1 MKNETDSTARLRAKV
16 SERWLDS
23 KVGRV
28 FRHRDF
34 RLLWGGAFVSFSGSW
49 IQTVAQQY
57 LVFQMTGSYSLLA
70 AVAMANMLPTT
81 ILAPWLGSV
90 TDMFDRRKLLVICQ
104 SVFALC
110 ALFLAAATYFN
121 FIQYWHVI
129 VVAVVTGTTGVVEI
143 PTRQSIISRVVP
155 PGELANAIPLNALTF
170 NIARPLGSAV
180 GGILLAGIGVPA
192 CYLVNGLTFA
202 GLIFA
207 GLAIKADLSATARE
221 PQPIW
226 DLMSEGF
233 LYTFREPRLRAL
245 LIAEGM
251 VSIFGL
257 FYMTQTAAI
266 ASDMLHRPKD
276 LGLLLVAQGFGSIMA
291 LVIVLSIS
299 HLRIKGLL
307 IQIAVFM
314 IGGMLLALGFA
325 NSLWFGLATYFLLGM
340 FTVTIFNT
348 VNTLFQTLAPER
360 LRGRVIS
367 MHNWALGGLGAVGA
381 LILGSFASAYTLPLA
396 IQLGGAVVV
405 LTSIYLFL
413 TRRALE
419 GV

>member
-1 MKNETDSTARLRAKV
+1 LKSDAESTEPVKATI
-16 SERWLDS
+16 SERWREG

-57 LVFQMTGSYSLLA
+57 LVYEMTKSYALLGSVA
-70 AVAMANMLPTT
+70 AANMLPTT
-81 ILAPWLGSV
+81 FLGPFLGSI

-104 SVFALC
+104 SIFALC
-110 ALFLAAATYFN
+110 ALFLAAATYFQ

-129 VVAVVTGTTGVVEI
+129 VVALITGTTGVIEI

-155 PGELANAIPLNALTF
+155 PGDLANAIPLNALTF

-180 GGILLAGIGVPA
+180 GGVLLASIGVSA

-226 DLMSEGF
+226 DLLSEGF

-266 ASDMLHRPKD
+266 ASDMLSRPKD
-276 LGLLLVAQGFGSIMA
+276 LGLLLVAQGFGSIIA

-299 HLRIKGLL
+299 HLRIKGFL
-307 IQIAVFM
+307 IQIAVLM
-314 IGGMLLALGFA
+314 IGGMLITLGFA
-325 NSLWFGLATYFLLGM
+325 DSLLVGLVIYFLLGI

-381 LILGSFASAYTLPLA
+381 IMLGAFASRFTLPLA
-396 IQLGGAVVV
+396 IQMGGVVVV
-405 LTSIYLFL
+405 LTGCYLFL

>member
-1 MKNETDSTARLRAKV
+1 MSDSSATTPELEPQINRPIDKF
-16 SERWLDS
+16 
-23 KVGRV
+23 KRV

-34 RLLWGGAFVSFSGSW
+34 RLLWAGAFVSFSGSW

-57 LVFQMTGSYSLLA
+57 LVYEMTKSYQMLGFVA
-70 AVAMANMLPTT
+70 AANMLPTT
-81 ILAPWLGSV
+81 VLAPFLGSV

-104 SVFALC
+104 AVFALC
-110 ALFLAAATYFN
+110 ALYLAAATYFQ
-121 FIQYWHVI
+121 FIEYWHII
-129 VVAVVTGTTGVVEI
+129 VVAIITGTTGVVEI
-143 PTRQSIISRVVP
+143 PARQSIISRVVP
-155 PGELANAIPLNALTF
+155 VEDLGSAIPLNALTF

-180 GGILLAGIGVPA
+180 GGVLLANLGVPA
-192 CYLVNGLTFA
+192 CYMVNGLTFA

-226 DLMSEGF
+226 DLLFEGF

-245 LIAEGM
+245 LIAEGL

-266 ASDMLHRPKD
+266 ASDMVHRPKD
-276 LGLLLVAQGFGSIMA
+276 LGLLLVSQGFGSILA
-291 LVIVLSIS
+291 LVMVLAMS

-307 IQIAVFM
+307 IRLSVGM
-314 IGGMLLALGFA
+314 IGALLIALGFV
-325 NSLWFGLATYFLLGM
+325 NSLWTALPIYLLLGIC
-340 FTVTIFNT
+340 TVTIFNT
-348 VNTLFQTLAPER
+348 VNTVFQTLAPDR

-367 MHNWALGGLGAVGA
+367 MHNWALGGLGFIGA
-381 LILGSFASAYTLPLA
+381 IILGKFASAFSLPLA
-396 IQLGGAVVV
+396 IQLGGAVVLV
-405 LTSIYLFL
+405 TAAYLWISRQ
-413 TRRALE
+413 TLE